1 MLSENDQQPWIGSM
15 SEIASVSPTAP
26 ARPRQLRRRR
36 EIMDAAAA
44 VFAKKGYHAAT
55 TRDIADRLGMQP
67 GSLYYYFE
75 SKEAALEEICR
86 IGGSEFGD
94 HIETLLAAGGM
105 STREMI
111 RSAIGNHLQG
121 DRRHYVTCFAHNRRF
136 LPAEIVPE
144 MNRLAR
150 RYTKLWEDLFHR
162 GIGRGEVP
170 ADLDCRLA
178 ATAAVALCN
187 GAVPY
192 LEPKAP
198 GDISEFVDGL
208 AALFM
213 TGALRS

>member
-1 MLSENDQQPWIGSM
+1 M
-15 SEIASVSPTAP
+15 SETASIAQAAP
-26 ARPRQLRRRR
+26 AKPRQLRRRR
-36 EIMDAAAA
+36 EIMDAAAE

-86 IGGSEFGD
+86 IGGTEFGD
-94 HIETLLAAGGM
+94 HLEAVLAAGM
-105 STREMI
+105 TVREMI
-111 RSAIGNHLQG
+111 RDAIGNHLQG
-121 DRRHYVTCFAHNRRF
+121 SRRHYVTCFAHNRRF
-136 LPAEIVPE
+136 LPAEMVPE

-150 RYTKLWEDLFHR
+150 RYTKLWEDVFRR
-162 GIGRGEVP
+162 GIERGEVP
-170 ADLDCRLA
+170 PNLDCRLA

-192 LEPKAP
+192 LEPKTP
-198 GDISEFVDGL
+198 EEIGEFVDGL

-213 TGALRS
+213 AGALRS

>member
-1 MLSENDQQPWIGSM
+1 M
-15 SEIASVSPTAP
+15 SETVSVASTGSGK
-26 ARPRQLRRRR
+26 PRQLRRRR

-44 VFAKKGYHAAT
+44 VFARKGYHAAT
-55 TRDIADRLGMQP
+55 TRDIADSLGMQP

-94 HIETLLAAGGM
+94 HIEAILKTEMPL
-105 STREMI
+105 REAI

-121 DRRHYVTCFAHNRRF
+121 SRRHYVTCFAHNRRF
-136 LPAEIVPE
+136 LPADVVPE

-150 RYTKLWEDLFHR
+150 RYTRLWEEMFRR
-162 GIGRGEVP
+162 GMARGEVP
-170 ADLDCRLA
+170 GGLDCRLA

-198 GDISEFVDGL
+198 EEINAFVDGL
-208 AALFM
+208 AKLFM
-213 TGALRS
+213 AGALGQ

>member
-1 MLSENDQQPWIGSM
+1 M
-15 SEIASVSPTAP
+15 SETASVAATAP
-26 ARPRQLRRRR
+26 PKPRQLRRRR

-55 TRDIADRLGMQP
+55 TRDIADSLGMQP

-94 HIETLLAAGGM
+94 HIEAILKTEM
-105 STREMI
+105 STRELI

-121 DRRHYVTCFAHNRRF
+121 GRRHYVTCFAHNRRF
-136 LPAEIVPE
+136 LPADVVPE

-150 RYTKLWEDLFHR
+150 RYTKLWEEVFRR
-162 GIGRGEVP
+162 GVERGEVP
-170 ADLDCRLA
+170 AALDARLA

-192 LEPKAP
+192 LEPKAAEE
-198 GDISEFVDGL
+198 ISDFVDGL
-208 AALFM
+208 ATLFM
-213 TGALRS
+213 TGALGS

>member
-1 MLSENDQQPWIGSM
+1 M
-15 SEIASVSPTAP
+15 SETASVASTAS
-26 ARPRQLRRRR
+26 AKPRQLRRRR

-55 TRDIADRLGMQP
+55 TRDIADSLGMQP

-94 HIETLLAAGGM
+94 HIDAILKTEM
-105 STREMI
+105 PTRDAI
-111 RSAIGNHLQG
+111 RAAIGNHLQG
-121 DRRHYVTCFAHNRRF
+121 SRRHYVTCFAHNRRF
-136 LPAEIVPE
+136 LPADVVPE

-150 RYTKLWEDLFHR
+150 RYARLWEDLFRR
-162 GIGRGEVP
+162 GVARGEVR
-170 ADLDCRLA
+170 AGLDCRLA

-198 GDISEFVDGL
+198 EEINAFVDGI
-208 AALFM
+208 AKLFM
-213 TGALRS
+213 SGTIGQ

>member
-1 MLSENDQQPWIGSM
+1 M
-15 SEIASVSPTAP
+15 SETASVASSA
-26 ARPRQLRRRR
+26 AAKPRQLRRRR

-55 TRDIADRLGMQP
+55 TRDIADSLGMQP

-86 IGGSEFGD
+86 IGGTEFGD
-94 HIETLLAAGGM
+94 HIEAILETGLP
-105 STREMI
+105 TREAI

-121 DRRHYVTCFAHNRRF
+121 SRRHYVTCFAHNRRF
-136 LPAEIVPE
+136 LPADVVPE

-150 RYTKLWEDLFHR
+150 RYSKLWEDMLQR
-162 GIGRGEVP
+162 GVARGEVP
-170 ADLDCRLA
+170 AGLDCRLA

-192 LEPKAP
+192 LEPKSPEEINA
-198 GDISEFVDGL
+198 FVDGI

-213 TGALRS
+213 TGVLGS

>member
-1 MLSENDQQPWIGSM
+1 M
-15 SEIASVSPTAP
+15 SETSNIAPPTP

-36 EIMDAAAA
+36 EIMDAAAE

-86 IGGSEFGD
+86 IGGSEFAD
-94 HIETLLAAGGM
+94 HIEAILGSEM
-105 STREMI
+105 PTREMI
-111 RSAIGNHLQG
+111 RSAIGSHLQG

-136 LPAEIVPE
+136 LPGEVVPE

-150 RYTKLWEDLFHR
+150 RYAKLWEDVFRR
-162 GIGRGEVP
+162 GIDRGEVP
-170 ADLDCRLA
+170 GDLDCRLA

-198 GDISEFVDGL
+198 EEIARFVDSL
-208 AALFM
+208 AHLFM
-213 TGALRS
+213 TGTLKS

>member
-1 MLSENDQQPWIGSM
+1 M
-15 SEIASVSPTAP
+15 SETASVSSSA
-26 ARPRQLRRRR
+26 AAKPRQLRRRR

-55 TRDIADRLGMQP
+55 TRDIADSLGMQP

-86 IGGSEFGD
+86 IGGAEFGD
-94 HIETLLAAGGM
+94 HIESLLKTDM
-105 STREMI
+105 PTRDAI

-121 DRRHYVTCFAHNRRF
+121 SRRHYVTCFAHNRRF
-136 LPAEIVPE
+136 LPADVVPE

-150 RYTKLWEDLFHR
+150 RYTKLWEDLLRR
-162 GIGRGEVP
+162 GIARGEVP
-170 ADLDCRLA
+170 VRLDCRLA

-198 GDISEFVDGL
+198 EEINSFVIGISTM
-208 AALFM
+208 FM
-213 TGALRS
+213 TGVLGS

>member
-1 MLSENDQQPWIGSM
+1 M
-15 SEIASVSPTAP
+15 SETSVASTA
-26 ARPRQLRRRR
+26 AAKPRQLRRRR

-55 TRDIADRLGMQP
+55 TRDIADSLGMQP

-86 IGGSEFGD
+86 IGGAEFGD
-94 HIETLLAAGGM
+94 HIEAILKTGM
-105 STREMI
+105 PTQEAI

-136 LPAEIVPE
+136 LPADVVPE

-150 RYTKLWEDLFHR
+150 RYARLLEDLFRR
-162 GIGRGEVP
+162 GIGRGDVP
-170 ADLDCRLA
+170 AGLDCRLA

-198 GDISEFVDGL
+198 EEINGFVNGIS
-208 AALFM
+208 ALFM
-213 TGALRS
+213 TGVLGS

>member
-1 MLSENDQQPWIGSM
+1 MNQ
-15 SEIASVSPTAP
+15 IATVAPPAP
-26 ARPRQLRRRR
+26 AKPRQLRRRR
-36 EIMDAAAA
+36 EIMDAAAE
-44 VFAKKGYHAAT
+44 VFARKGYHAAT

-86 IGGSEFGD
+86 IGGAEFGD
-94 HIETLLAAGGM
+94 HLEAILAAGK
-105 STREMI
+105 SARAMI
-111 RSAIGNHLQG
+111 REAIGKHLQG
-121 DRRHYVTCFAHNRRF
+121 DRRHYVTCFAHDRRF
-136 LPAEIVPE
+136 LPAAVVPE

-150 RYTKLWEDLFHR
+150 RYTKLWEDVFRR
-162 GIGRGEVP
+162 GIERGEVP
-170 ADLDCRLA
+170 ETLDCRLA

-198 GDISEFVDGL
+198 EEIDRFIDGL

-213 TGALRS
+213 SGALKP

>member
-1 MLSENDQQPWIGSM
+1 M
-15 SEIASVSPTAP
+15 SEIAGIAP
-26 ARPRQLRRRR
+26 PLPAKPRQLRRRR
-36 EIMDAAAA
+36 EIMDAAAE

-86 IGGSEFGD
+86 IGGAEFGD
-94 HIETLLAAGGM
+94 HLESVLAAGAPA
-105 STREMI
+105 RETI
-111 RSAIGNHLQG
+111 RKAIGHHLQG

-136 LPAEIVPE
+136 LPAEVVPE

-150 RYTKLWEDLFHR
+150 RYSKLWEDVFRR
-162 GIGRGEVP
+162 GIERGEVP
-170 ADLDCRLA
+170 KDLDCRLA

-198 GDISEFVDGL
+198 EEIARFVDGL
-208 AALFM
+208 ALLFM
-213 TGALRS
+213 TGTLKS

>member
-1 MLSENDQQPWIGSM
+1 M
-15 SEIASVSPTAP
+15 SGTASVAPTAS
-26 ARPRQLRRRR
+26 AKPRQLRRRR

-55 TRDIADRLGMQP
+55 TRDIADSLGMQP

-86 IGGSEFGD
+86 IGGAEFGD
-94 HIETLLAAGGM
+94 HIEAILKTEM
-105 STREMI
+105 PTRELI

-136 LPAEIVPE
+136 LPADVVPE

-150 RYTKLWEDLFHR
+150 RYSKLWEEVFRR
-162 GIGRGEVP
+162 GIARAEVP
-170 ADLDCRLA
+170 ATLDGRLA
-178 ATAAVALCN
+178 ATAAVAMCN

-192 LEPKAP
+192 LEPKVP
-198 GDISEFVDGL
+198 DEISAFVDGL
-208 AALFM
+208 AKLFM
-213 TGALRS
+213 TGALGS

>member
-1 MLSENDQQPWIGSM
+1 MLRRWRQQPRIDSM
-15 SEIASVSPTAP
+15 SETAAVATTAP
-26 ARPRQLRRRR
+26 AKPRQLRRRR

-55 TRDIADRLGMQP
+55 TRDIADSLGMQP

-94 HIETLLAAGGM
+94 HIEAILKTKM
-105 STREMI
+105 PTRDLI

-136 LPAEIVPE
+136 LPAEVVPE

-150 RYTKLWEDLFHR
+150 RYTKLWEDLFQR
-162 GIGRGEVP
+162 GIERNE
-170 ADLDCRLA
+170 
-178 ATAAVALCN
+178 
-187 GAVPY
+187 
-192 LEPKAP
+192 AP
-198 GDISEFVDGL
+198 
-208 AALFM
+208 
-213 TGALRS
+213 

>member
-1 MLSENDQQPWIGSM
+1 M
-15 SEIASVSPTAP
+15 SEITSVAP
-26 ARPRQLRRRR
+26 AAPSKPRQLRRRS

-44 VFAKKGYHAAT
+44 VFAKRGYHAAT
-55 TRDIADRLGMQP
+55 TRDIADSLGMQP

-75 SKEAALEEICR
+75 SKEAALAEICR

-94 HIETLLAAGGM
+94 HIEAILSAGLP
-105 STREMI
+105 TRELI

-136 LPAEIVPE
+136 LPADVVPE

-150 RYTKLWEDLFHR
+150 RYARLWEEIFRR
-162 GIGRGEVP
+162 GIERGEVP
-170 ADLDCRLA
+170 AALDCRLA

-198 GDISEFVDGL
+198 GEIAAFVDGL

>member
-1 MLSENDQQPWIGSM
+1 M
-15 SEIASVSPTAP
+15 SETASVAATA
-26 ARPRQLRRRR
+26 AAKPRQLRRRR

-55 TRDIADRLGMQP
+55 TRDIADGLGMQP

-75 SKEAALEEICR
+75 SKEAALAEICR
-86 IGGSEFGD
+86 IGGAEFGD
-94 HIETLLAAGGM
+94 HIEAILETEM
-105 STREMI
+105 PTRELI

-121 DRRHYVTCFAHNRRF
+121 GRRHYVTCFAHNRRF
-136 LPAEIVPE
+136 LPADVVPE

-150 RYTKLWEDLFHR
+150 RYTKLWEEVFRR
-162 GIGRGEVP
+162 GIERGEVP
-170 ADLDCRLA
+170 ERLDCRLA

-192 LEPKAP
+192 LEPKEP
-198 GDISEFVDGL
+198 EEISAFVDGL

-213 TGALRS
+213 TGTLGS

>member
-1 MLSENDQQPWIGSM
+1 M
-15 SEIASVSPTAP
+15 SEIAGIARPAP
-26 ARPRQLRRRR
+26 AKPRQLRRRR
-36 EIMDAAAA
+36 EIMDAAAE

-86 IGGSEFGD
+86 IGGAEFGD
-94 HIETLLAAGGM
+94 HLETVLAAGM

-111 RSAIGNHLQG
+111 RKAIGHHLQG

-136 LPAEIVPE
+136 LPAEVVPE

-150 RYTKLWEDLFHR
+150 RYSKLWEDVFRR
-162 GIGRGEVP
+162 GIERGEVP

-178 ATAAVALCN
+178 ATAAVSLCN

-192 LEPKAP
+192 LEPKSHEE
-198 GDISEFVDGL
+198 ITTFIDGL
-208 AALFM
+208 ALLFM
-213 TGALRS
+213 TGALNS

>member
-1 MLSENDQQPWIGSM
+1 M
-15 SEIASVSPTAP
+15 SEIAGIAGPAP
-26 ARPRQLRRRR
+26 AKPRQLRRRR
-36 EIMDAAAA
+36 EIMDAAAE

-86 IGGSEFGD
+86 IGGAEFGD
-94 HIETLLAAGGM
+94 HLEAVLAAGVP
-105 STREMI
+105 TRETI
-111 RSAIGNHLQG
+111 KKAIAHHLQG

-136 LPAEIVPE
+136 LPAEVVPE

-150 RYTKLWEDLFHR
+150 RYSKLWEDVFRR
-162 GIGRGEVP
+162 GMERGEVP
-170 ADLDCRLA
+170 KDLDCRLA

-198 GDISEFVDGL
+198 EEISQFVEGL
-208 AALFM
+208 ALLFM
-213 TGALRS
+213 TGALKS

>member
-1 MLSENDQQPWIGSM
+1 M
-15 SEIASVSPTAP
+15 SETASVASSA
-26 ARPRQLRRRR
+26 AGKPRQPRRRR

-55 TRDIADRLGMQP
+55 TRDIADSLGMQP

-94 HIETLLAAGGM
+94 DIEAILKTGM
-105 STREMI
+105 PTREAI

-136 LPAEIVPE
+136 LPADVVPE

-150 RYTKLWEDLFHR
+150 RYSRLWEELLRR
-162 GIGRGEVP
+162 GIGRGDVP
-170 ADLDCRLA
+170 AGLDCKLA

-198 GDISEFVDGL
+198 EDINAFVDGIS
-208 AALFM
+208 ALFM
-213 TGALRS
+213 TGVLGS

>member
-1 MLSENDQQPWIGSM
+1 MN
-15 SEIASVSPTAP
+15 EIASVASPAP
-26 ARPRQLRRRR
+26 AKPRQLRRRR
-36 EIMDAAAA
+36 EIMDAAAE

-55 TRDIADRLGMQP
+55 TRDIADSLGMQP

-86 IGGSEFGD
+86 IGGAEFGD
-94 HIETLLAAGGM
+94 HIEAILAAGM

-136 LPAEIVPE
+136 LPAAVVPE

-150 RYTKLWEDLFHR
+150 RYTKLWEDVFRR
-162 GIGRGEVP
+162 GIERGEVP
-170 ADLDCRLA
+170 GDLDCRLA

-198 GDISEFVDGL
+198 DEITRFIDGL
-208 AALFM
+208 AVLFM
-213 TGALRS
+213 TGALKS